1 MSVDAVIMHPENN
14 DESVEALV
22 GQGGMIP
29 IPLDLLRRHRL
40 EAGSH
45 VLIREEADAI
55 VIRPVDSPARIG
67 QPKNLDTLLEA
78 ITPENLHGEWQTG
91 PSVGREEW

>member
-1 MSVDAVIMHPENN
+1 MSVDAVIMHPEND
-14 DESVEALV
+14 DESVEVLV

-29 IPLDLLRRHRL
+29 IPLEFLRRHRL

-45 VLIREEADAI
+45 VLIHEEADAI
-55 VIRPVDSPARIG
+55 VIRPADSPARIV
-67 QPKNLDTLLEA
+67 QPKRLDALLEA

-91 PSVGREEW
+91 PAVGREEW